1 MVLCWSKTKMYI
13 AGFSCWQLF
22 GARFRKSSTL
32 ISIAVKLQISIIP
45 LGTCLYLSV
54 PLFREAKKLECS
66 SPIIYG
72 MKIMQVLHNISLETL
87 IIILQHLNFNHL
99 IAKKPLDDQTLG
111 RGSIRSA
118 LKSNK
123 IASGWRERETA
134 WVTCPPKCWTKS
146 CCQVADKGKRGL
158 GAVYVKPTSR
168 EPAPYHSKE
177 VSRTVRE
184 VAAAVHWW
192 CICCSHDHIT
202 TDEGIY
208 SSMMCSLLSVHM
220 AVLPA

>member
-1 MVLCWSKTKMYI
+1 MLQPHHLRNENN
-13 AGFSCWQLF
+13 AGFAQHFTRNPHYNTTASE
-22 GARFRKSSTL
+22 
-32 ISIAVKLQISIIP
+32 LQPPYCQETTRWSDLADEVLDGPSRVIK
-45 LGTCLYLSV
+45 YLQD
-54 PLFREAKKLECS
+54 
-66 SPIIYG
+66 G
-72 MKIMQVLHNISLETL
+72 
-87 IIILQHLNFNHL
+87 
-99 IAKKPLDDQTLG
+99 
-111 RGSIRSA
+111 
-118 LKSNK
+118 
-123 IASGWRERETA
+123 ERETA

-202 TDEGIY
+202 TDDGIY